1 MFIFI
6 KIANKLGKNRI
17 IYNKSKYLLLLFII
31 IPIINTAIHYKKR
44 GLGDRPNTN
53 KSIMKNGLYVTKAF
67 FGKTLPLYLFNIQIV
82 KPYQNKDFKNSNNQ
96 NQAKNVILIV
106 GESLSLHYMSLYGY
120 DKDTTP
126 NLKRLQKDDKNF
138 IAFKAISGGV
148 FTDSSVPMLLNVEKQ
163 PNALNHILTNKTN
176 LFKLAKDNGYKTHW
190 ISAQANDSFS
200 YIRSYMGLK
209 YIDNY
214 TDSLKYGFDKYTSS
228 LDDVLLKELK
238 HIDFSKR
245 NFIVLNMIGSHEPY
259 ETRVIKTFKPFG
271 NSNHLDNYCNTVA
284 YTDLILNDIIKFVK
298 KQNKEIIFIF
308 TSDHGQHVTKQSLGK
323 GNLKDIRDYQVPAI
337 FYSHNINIGNEVST
351 ILNTKEYNSHYN
363 IGLITAYYLGYKT
376 LDYIDLNKAY
386 INGNELSGNSGFCE
400 YNLKTNKQVIK

>member
-1 MFIFI
+1 
-6 KIANKLGKNRI
+6 LGKNRI
-17 IYNKSKYLLLLFII
+17 IYNKSKYILLLFII

-53 KSIMKNGLYVTKAF
+53 KSIIKNGLYVTKAF

-82 KPYQNKDFKNSNNQ
+82 KPYQNKDFINSNNQ
-96 NQAKNVILIV
+96 NQAKNIILIV

-126 NLKRLQKDDKNF
+126 NLKKFQKDDKNF

-148 FTDSSVPMLLNVEKQ
+148 CTDTSIPMLLNVEKQ

-190 ISAQANDSFS
+190 VSTQANDGFS

-214 TDSLKYGFDKYTSS
+214 IDSSNYGFDKYTSG
-228 LDDVLLKELK
+228 LDNILLKELK
-238 HIDFSKR
+238 NIDFSKK
-245 NFIVLNMIGSHEPY
+245 NFIVLNMIGSHSPY
-259 ETRVIKTFKPFG
+259 GKRVPNNFQSFKDNNAVDKYLNTVRYTDFIISNIIKT
-271 NSNHLDNYCNTVA
+271 
-284 YTDLILNDIIKFVK
+284 IKTI
-298 KQNKEIIFIF
+298 NEPIALIF
-308 TSDHGQHVTKQSLGK
+308 TSDHGQYVSKNNYGH
-323 GNLKDIRDYQVPAI
+323 GNINNTFHYQVPAI
-337 FYSHNINIGNEVST
+337 FYSHNINLDKKVSK
-351 ILNTKEYNSHYN
+351 ILNSKQYNSHYN
-363 IGLITAYYLGYKT
+363 IGLITAYYLGYET
-376 LDYIDLNKAY
+376 LNYIDLNKAY
-386 INGNELSGNSGFCE
+386 INGNELSGNGGFCE